1 MPPGYN
7 LAYHSLP
14 DNNVYKSTTIPE
26 AKSSILEYFKKVFN
40 NANTSSSHFAPLARR
55 SEPLINPA
63 ANTIATIVTNDR
75 KMPSS
80 TVSEEIRLLRR
91 GMPADMLDDIEL
103 RTVQFQT
110 PCTRSLNRAD
120 LEGVEE
126 AIVETDR
133 GTLLV
138 AIQGDRRKPAIL
150 TYHDIGL
157 NYASNFQAF
166 FNYSEMRVLL
176 DNFSVFHVN
185 APGQEE
191 GAATL
196 PENYIY
202 PTMDELANQLNF
214 VLSYFGLESVIG
226 LGVGAGGNILA
237 RFAFAQPEKVE
248 ALILINVVSTAAGWI
263 EWGYQKL
270 NARYLKS
277 KGMTQGVLDY
287 LMWHHF
293 GRGTEQRNYDLVQ
306 VYRNYFEK
314 CVNPVNLALFIDS
327 YVRRSDLNITR
338 DMDTTR
344 RRDSNAT
351 LAMPI
356 MNITGAYSPHVDDT
370 VTLNGRL
377 DPTNSSWMK
386 ISDCGMVLEEQP
398 HKVCE
403 ALRLFLQGLGYAF
416 SYQDDIKNAMW
427 MLRITENPI
436 SKIVT
441 C

>member
-1 MPPGYN
+1 MPPGYTP
-7 LAYHSLP
+7 AYHSLP
-14 DNNVYKSTTIPE
+14 DNNVYKSTTVPE
-26 AKSSILEYFKKVFN
+26 AKSSILDYLKKLLN
-40 NANTSSSHFAPLARR
+40 SANASTHFAPLARR
-55 SEPLINPA
+55 SEPLINNA
-63 ANTIATIVTNDR
+63 AVNMKPTVTSNR
-75 KMPSS
+75 TMPSS
-80 TVSEEIRLLRR
+80 TVSEEVKLLRR
-91 GMPADMLDDIEL
+91 GMPSDTLDDIEL
-103 RTVQFQT
+103 RTVQYQT
-110 PCTRSLNRAD
+110 PCIRTLSRPPDND
-120 LEGVEE
+120 GVEE
-126 AIVETDR
+126 VIVETDR
-133 GTLLV
+133 GTVLV

-157 NYASNFQAF
+157 NYSSNFQAF

-202 PTMDELANQLNF
+202 PTLDELANQLNF

-237 RFAFAQPEKVE
+237 RFALSQPEKVE
-248 ALILINVVSTAAGWI
+248 ALILINVVSTPAGWI

-293 GRGTEQRNYDLVQ
+293 GRGTETRNYDLVQ

-327 YVRRSDLNITR
+327 YIRRTDLNINR
-338 DMDTTR
+338 EMDPNR

-351 LAMPI
+351 LQMPI
-356 MNITGAYSPHVDDT
+356 MNITGSYSPHVDDT

-403 ALRLFLQGLGYAF
+403 AMRLFLQGLGYAVKVGRPKF
-416 SYQDDIKNAMW
+416 MSASSLEGKC
-427 MLRITENPI
+427 
-436 SKIVT
+436 S
-441 C
+441 